1 MACNNSTAPQTRTYE
16 NTARFLM
23 WNQFP
28 ALLEK
33 SIKYFAV
40 LPKVGKYRRLNP
52 TIVEF
57 GDAIHSLT
65 TRQFTMSGVGSLI
78 DFDRY
83 GNQIKRPSPQLQGTG
98 CSGSSLCADT
108 TCFSMREGVIESNNV
123 LQQICWSM
131 SMGCLKDH
139 FYSDTMFDKKMNNY
153 FNMFFAQA
161 LAVTEAFQRT
171 SLLRES
177 IKIVCTNKNI
187 ALTGGSLLGLDGMSV
202 PFYMDVNNP
211 TSLPDITA
219 MGSGVGVGGAN
230 LQAFI
235 DYLARG
241 LFAGAFDGG
250 MPSVDV
256 YGLDSD
262 YNMALRQTASVFD
275 SGMSGEYM
283 KTMIASASSD
293 VRNSKYFGNFTY
305 DGMFPRFTLDN
316 VTNILEPITQEILMP
331 STLYGYEQTYN
342 PKHGM
347 AKCAGLL
354 LVPSNWRYNLV
365 APPNDDFS
373 YLGLGQGLNF
383 RTNSPGVYPIASS
396 SMFSR
401 NRVGRDGVV
410 TLGDDINAIQG
421 LEPRD
426 RAIQE
431 AVRTELLMTYQ
442 SRDCNDAYPGQL
454 PNAAR
459 NLTAQSRADG
469 FKLQSEIRFA
479 TAVEGRARPI
489 LLLFQRDQQRSA
501 VPIEVCSVV
510 EQAVSTTAGYS
521 IMDCCPGNQVYT
533 ILTFNKDVSSVFTV
547 GNSAVYRSGANG
559 ISFLVTVTAV
569 SGAVVTVTATNG
581 TDILPCCSG
590 SPDDYGTRAELI
602 KTTGATA
609 LTGVIMKALC
619 DPDNDHL
626 ALELFLPVATALIG
640 TAVTITLTNRQVI
653 NTVLTAAISA
663 PGVFLSVEAAPG
675 ESCDL
680 CALDCSCLVNA
691 IISIAPLA

>member
-1 MACNNSTAPQTRTYE
+1 
-16 NTARFLM
+16 
-23 WNQFP
+23 
-28 ALLEK
+28 
-33 SIKYFAV
+33 
-40 LPKVGKYRRLNP
+40 
-52 TIVEF
+52 
-57 GDAIHSLT
+57 
-65 TRQFTMSGVGSLI
+65 
-78 DFDRY
+78 
-83 GNQIKRPSPQLQGTG
+83 
-98 CSGSSLCADT
+98 
-108 TCFSMREGVIESNNV
+108 
-123 LQQICWSM
+123 
-131 SMGCLKDH
+131 
-139 FYSDTMFDKKMNNY
+139 
-153 FNMFFAQA
+153 MFFAQA

-177 IKIVCTNKNI
+177 IKIVCTDTNI
-187 ALTGGSLLGLDGMSV
+187 VLTGNNLLGLAGQSM

-219 MGSGVGVGGAN
+219 MGTGVGVGAAN

-235 DYLARG
+235 DLLADG
-241 LFAGAFDGG
+241 LFAGAFDGD
-250 MPSVDV
+250 MPSIDV
-256 YGLDSD
+256 YGLKNDF
-262 YNMALRQTASVFD
+262 NMALAQTASVFD

-283 KTMIASASSD
+283 KTVIAAATSEVSRS
-293 VRNSKYFGNFTY
+293 RYFGNFIH
-305 DGMFPRFTLDN
+305 DGMFPRFTIDG
-316 VTNILEPITQEILMP
+316 VTNILEPITKEILMP
-331 STLYGYEQTYN
+331 STLYGYEQTNN
-342 PKHGM
+342 PKHNLS
-347 AKCAGLL
+347 KFAGLL
-354 LVPSNWRYNLV
+354 LVPQNWRYNLV

-410 TLGDDINAIQG
+410 TLGDNINDIQG

-479 TAVEGRARPI
+479 TAVEGRARPV
-489 LLLFQRDQQRSA
+489 LLLFERDQQRSA
-501 VPIEVCSVV
+501 VAIRPCNIYS
-510 EQAVSTTAGYS
+510 QAVSTTAGYS

-569 SGAVVTVTATNG
+569 SGAVVTVTAANG

-609 LTGVIMKALC
+609 STGVIMKALC

-626 ALELFLPVATALIG
+626 ALELFLPVANALIG
-640 TAVTITLTNRQVI
+640 TAVTITLNNGQVI
-653 NTVLTAAISA
+653 NTVLTAAISST
-663 PGVFLSVEAAPG
+663 GVFLSVQVAPG
-675 ESCDL
+675 ETCDL
-680 CALDCSCLVNA
+680 CALDCQCFINSV
-691 IISIAPLA
+691 ISIETVYVVA